1 MSMLSTQTS
10 EIRPASSS
18 AAQSSSMEAGRQR
31 QGRLWSNLKEVC
43 DLLHIST
50 ACSIAA
56 DELLFQ
62 HVQFKTGQRVH
73 TIGQPFD
80 TLYIVNSGF
89 LKTVLIDE
97 FGNEQ
102 VLSFPM
108 KGDMLGVD
116 GIHSKH
122 YSSEAVALS
131 DCDLILL
138 PFKKLTALGRIHIEL
153 ENVMYGVM
161 SRELVREQAMIGMLG
176 ALSAEARVA
185 RFLVSLADRF
195 AQMGYSSKLFNL
207 RMTRHEIGS
216 YLGLTLETVSRTL
229 SAFNE
234 IGLITVDQRTIG
246 IKDAEA
252 LKTLRRLPPSRS
264 RAKAN
269 ATAAAKAKAEA
280 EAAAGDSQAL
290 ATTI

>member
-1 MSMLSTQTS
+1 MLSTQTS
-10 EIRPASSS
+10 DIRQATATS
-18 AAQSSSMEAGRQR
+18 ASMEAGRQR

-43 DLLHIST
+43 ELLHI
-50 ACSIAA
+50 AA
-56 DELLFQ
+56 APSMMNEELLFQ
-62 HVQFKTGQRVH
+62 HVQFKTGQRIH

-116 GIHSKH
+116 GIHTRH

-138 PFKKLTALGRIHIEL
+138 PFKKLTALGRVHMEL
-153 ENVMYGVM
+153 ENMMYGVM

-185 RFLVSLADRF
+185 RFLISLAERF
-195 AQMGYSSKLFNL
+195 AAMGYSSKLFNL

-234 IGLITVDQRTIG
+234 IGLISVDQRTIG

-252 LKTLRRLPPSRS
+252 LKSLRRLPPSRTRG
-264 RAKAN
+264 RAAGRS
-269 ATAAAKAKAEA
+269 KAEVTA
-280 EAAAGDSQAL
+280 DVQLVAAM
-290 ATTI
+290 

>member
-1 MSMLSTQTS
+1 MLSTHTS
-10 EIRPASSS
+10 ENRPASPMLPSP
-18 AAQSSSMEAGRQR
+18 SMEAGRQR

-50 ACSIAA
+50 ACTIAA

-62 HVQFKTGQRVH
+62 HVQFKTGQRIH

-116 GIHSKH
+116 GIHTRH

-138 PFKKLTALGRIHIEL
+138 PFKKLTALGRVHLEL

-246 IKDAEA
+246 IKDPEA

-264 RAKAN
+264 RAKQLAAARLKAESQ
-269 ATAAAKAKAEA
+269 ATAAAAPP
-280 EAAAGDSQAL
+280 AAPQVL
-290 ATTI
+290 ATI

>member
-1 MSMLSTQTS
+1 MQSTHINEFRPGAPAAPLSGL
-10 EIRPASSS
+10 
-18 AAQSSSMEAGRQR
+18 EAGRQR
-31 QGRLWSNLKEVC
+31 QGRLWSNLTEVC
-43 DLLHIST
+43 ELLHIPPVN
-50 ACSIAA
+50 IAHSE
-56 DELLFQ
+56 ELLFQ
-62 HVQFKTGQRVH
+62 HVQFKTGQRIH

-80 TLYIVNSGF
+80 MLYIVNSGF

-108 KGDMLGVD
+108 KGDMMGVD
-116 GIHSKH
+116 GIHTRH

-138 PFKKLTALGRIHIEL
+138 PFRKLAALGRVHIEL
-153 ENVMYGVM
+153 ENMMYGVM

-185 RFLVSLADRF
+185 RFLVALSDRF

-234 IGLITVDQRTIG
+234 VGLISVDQRTIG
-246 IKDAEA
+246 IKDPEA
-252 LKTLRRLPPSRS
+252 LKNLRRLPPSRARGRQPAA
-264 RAKAN
+264 RAKA
-269 ATAAAKAKAEA
+269 AAAASASPHGA
-280 EAAAGDSQAL
+280 QPLYAAAV
-290 ATTI
+290 